1 MLNNL
6 IIGKNSF
13 VGKSLKNIL
22 MEFIFLLK
30 KSMMP
35 NSVILRTLFY

>member
-1 MLNNL
+1 MPNNL

-22 MEFIFLLK
+22 MEFIFHQRKMISNLK
-30 KSMMP
+30 
-35 NSVILRTLFY
+35 ILKILFY